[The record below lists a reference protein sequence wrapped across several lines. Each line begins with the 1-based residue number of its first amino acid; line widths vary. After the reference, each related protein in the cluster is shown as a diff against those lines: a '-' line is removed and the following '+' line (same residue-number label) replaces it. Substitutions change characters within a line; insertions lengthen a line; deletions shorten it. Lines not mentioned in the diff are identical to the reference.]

1 MEQVCSRIESFI
13 WMCVYCVENHC
24 AKRLQRGFVVVRQ
37 AVSTD
42 LYVTRRHD
50 VCHTGGEP

>member
-1 MEQVCSRIESFI
+1 VEQVCSRIESFI